1 MKTPTPVRMSPLARK
16 LCGKLGLKPGNLRGT
31 GPRGKIMAAD
41 VLAPAE
47 ADEPG
52 SSKLADPRLCPS
64 GEAAGNYL
72 LFSFEADMARLAAM
86 STPIAVQC
94 EKLLGGRYSL
104 FDYIVR
110 AAVKARTSQIAAPRE
125 APPLDLLLIEHSG
138 ELRLSIPDAAS
149 KTIYRLACETR
160 REDPSEIGGKPG
172 IVVCDA
178 GTPQEQIEQCLA
190 GSAGMVL
197 AIGGTSPKIG
207 IECGRP
213 VSRLILPLTL
223 FVNRNEIASD
233 AAERLAMELKTLLE
247 NPVVLLLL

>member
-1 MKTPTPVRMSPLARK
+1 MKNSSSVRMSPLARK
-16 LCGKLGLKPGNLRGT
+16 LCGKLGLNPGNLRGT

-41 VLAPAE
+41 VLTPAE
-47 ADEPG
+47 ADAPG
-52 SSKLADPRLCPS
+52 GSKLADPRLCPS
-64 GEAAGNYL
+64 GEAAESYL
-72 LFSFEADMARLAAM
+72 VFRFEADMARLAAM

-110 AAVKARTSQIAAPRE
+110 AAVKARTSQMPDPRE
-125 APPLDLLLIEHSG
+125 APALDLLLVEHGG
-138 ELRLSIPDAAS
+138 ELRIAIPDAGG

-160 REDPSEIGGKPG
+160 QQNPASAEASPG
-172 IVVCDA
+172 LIVCDA
-178 GTPQEQIEQCLA
+178 GTPQQQVDQCLSKGA
-190 GSAGMVL
+190 SMVL

-223 FVNRNEIASD
+223 YINRREIEAD

>member
-1 MKTPTPVRMSPLARK
+1 MKSASNVRLSPLARK
-16 LCGKLGLKPGNLRGT
+16 LCGKLGLNPGNLRGT

-47 ADEPG
+47 SATPG
-52 SSKLADPRLCPS
+52 GSKLADPRLRPT
-64 GEAAGNYL
+64 GEAGGGYL
-72 LFSFEADMARLAAM
+72 VFCFEADMARLAAM

-110 AAVKARTSQIAAPRE
+110 AAVKARASQLPDPRQ
-125 APPLDLLLIEHSG
+125 APPIDLLLVEHDG
-138 ELRLSIPDAAS
+138 QLHLSIPDAGN

-160 REDPSEIGGKPG
+160 QPNEPEEVTQPG
-172 IVVCDA
+172 LVVCDA
-178 GTPQEQIEQCLA
+178 GTPQQQVEQYLRQ
-190 GSAGMVL
+190 GAGMVL

-213 VSRLILPLTL
+213 VSRLALPLTL
-223 FVNRNEIASD
+223 YINHRQIEND

>member
-1 MKTPTPVRMSPLARK
+1 MKAPSPVRLSPLARK
-16 LCGKLGLKPGNLRGT
+16 LCGKLGLNPGNLRGT

-47 ADEPG
+47 TNAPG
-52 SSKLADPRLCPS
+52 GSKLTDPRLHPS
-64 GEAAGNYL
+64 GEAASDYL
-72 LFSFEADMARLAAM
+72 LFCFEADMARLAAM

-110 AAVKARTSQIAAPRE
+110 AAVKARTSQLANPRE
-125 APPLDLLLIEHSG
+125 APPLDLLLIEHQG
-138 ELRLSIPDAAS
+138 EVHLSIPDAGG
-149 KTIYRLACETR
+149 KTIYRLASETR
-160 REDPSEIGGKPG
+160 GENAPAAGVKPG

-178 GTPQEQIEQCLA
+178 GTPQEQISQCLA
-190 GSAGMVL
+190 EGAGVVL

-213 VSRLILPLTL
+213 VSRLVLPLKL
-223 FVNRNEIASD
+223 YINRREIASD
-233 AAERLAMELKTLLE
+233 SAERLAMELKTLLE